1 MKRKVLAT
9 FLTACMA
16 VGMLAGCGG
25 QGGTSSSDTS
35 SDTAAE
41 DTSGDEAA
49 AEESSEGGSEGE
61 VDVNEDGTV
70 NNPEAVE
77 VDENKL

>member
-25 QGGTSSSDTS
+25 QGG
-35 SDTAAE
+35 
-41 DTSGDEAA
+41 GY
-49 AEESSEGGSEGE
+49 
-61 VDVNEDGTV
+61 
-70 NNPEAVE
+70 
-77 VDENKL
+77 KQLRYIL

>member
-25 QGGTSSSDTS
+25 QGGY
-35 SDTAAE
+35 
-41 DTSGDEAA
+41 
-49 AEESSEGGSEGE
+49 
-61 VDVNEDGTV
+61 
-70 NNPEAVE
+70 
-77 VDENKL
+77 KQLRYIL

>member
-16 VGMLAGCGG
+16 VGMLAGCGD
-25 QGGTSSSDTS
+25 QGGGTNSSDTS

-70 NNPEAVE
+70 NNPEAV
-77 VDENKL
+77 VS